1 MNMGHEIRNKSK
13 TRKRIICLKDIYTDT
28 RLILQSISVT
38 SFDFKLILIPLNK
51 PINITSPTGSSAS
64 EDSAIDS
71 YFRTY
76 LDIFY

>member
-1 MNMGHEIRNKSK
+1 MGHEIRNKSK
-13 TRKRIICLKDIYTDT
+13 TRKLIITPI
-28 RLILQSISVT
+28 SIT
-38 SFDFKLILIPLNK
+38 SIDFKLILIPLNK

-71 YFRTY
+71 YFWTY